1 MAFGAFK
8 GFGKGPPGGFGGFGG
23 KGGGPGGPGGPGG
36 GYCEEDRS
44 RDWQCP
50 NGSCR
55 ERNFVK
61 RPICFKCGT
70 PRPAADAQRASQPP
84 PKGGTTLH
92 GMVKSYNKKGFGF
105 IMCTGNSDIQ
115 DLYFTRENVSSRLLH
130 PDMPGERVTFEIGYE
145 GRRMVARN
153 VRPFGED
160 KHTQAAMVANSNKAR
175 YERGYDEEDTSRD
188 WNCPSCNERNFL
200 KRNVCFKCSTPKPIV
215 ADPPGAP
222 SIPRRTLS
230 PHAGARAIREAL
242 AAAKAAPK
250 DGEEEKEA
258 ASEESSSP
266 SEKPKKEKK
275 KRKKRRRK
283 SSSGSSSSRAHKKK
297 KAKKH
302 KSKGGSS
309 SSGGSVKSSR
319 SKSSSSACVMEEP
332 VKEAAV
338 PVSSNPDIDKAKQE
352 ALEKLLKLKT
362 VEPKE
367 ARMKEWREL
376 LRQWHP
382 DKNPQRIE
390 VATAVFQFL
399 QKGKPMLDGA

>member
-1 MAFGAFK
+1 MAFGGFK
-8 GFGKGPPGGFGGFGG
+8 GFNKGFGG
-23 KGGGPGGPGGPGG
+23 KGAAGS

-50 NGSCR
+50 NHNCR

-84 PKGGTTLH
+84 PSSGTTLH

-160 KHTQAAMVANSNKAR
+160 KHTQAAMVANSHKAR
-175 YERGYDEEDTSRD
+175 YERGFDEEDTSRD

-200 KRNVCFKCSTPKPIV
+200 KRNVCFKCQTPKPIV
-215 ADPPGAP
+215 ADPPGGP
-222 SIPRRTLS
+222 PIIPRRTLS

-242 AAAKAAPK
+242 AAGKGGPK
-250 DGEEEKEA
+250 EGEGEAEA

-266 SEKPKKEKK
+266 SEKHKKKEKK
-275 KRKKRRRK
+275 KHKKRRK
-283 SSSGSSSSRAHKKK
+283 SSSGSSSSSAKKK
-297 KAKKH
+297 KTKKH
-302 KSKGGSS
+302 KRKKS
-309 SSGGSVKSSR
+309 SSGDSIKSSK
-319 SKSSSSACVMEEP
+319 SKSSSSGCVMEEP
-332 VKEAAV
+332 AHTE
-338 PVSSNPDIDKAKQE
+338 PVSNNPDIDKAKAE

-382 DKNPQRIE
+382 DKNPHRIE

-399 QKGKPMLDGA
+399 QKGKPMLDGP

>member
-1 MAFGAFK
+1 MAFGGFK
-8 GFGKGPPGGFGGFGG
+8 GFNKGFGG
-23 KGGGPGGPGGPGG
+23 KGAAGSS
-36 GYCEEDRS
+36 YCEEDRS

-50 NGSCR
+50 NNNCR

-84 PKGGTTLH
+84 PSSGTTLH

-160 KHTQAAMVANSNKAR
+160 KHTQAAMVANSHKAR
-175 YERGYDEEDTSRD
+175 YERGFDEEDTSRD

-200 KRNVCFKCSTPKPIV
+200 KRNVCFKCQTPKPIT
-215 ADPPGAP
+215 ADPPGGP
-222 SIPRRTLS
+222 PILPRRTLS

-242 AAAKAAPK
+242 AAGKGGPK
-250 DGEEEKEA
+250 EGEAEAEA

-266 SEKPKKEKK
+266 SEKHKKKEKK
-275 KRKKRRRK
+275 KHKKRRK
-283 SSSGSSSSRAHKKK
+283 SSSGSSSSSKKK
-297 KAKKH
+297 KTKNHKRKK
-302 KSKGGSS
+302 S
-309 SSGGSVKSSR
+309 SSGDSIKSSK
-319 SKSSSSACVMEEP
+319 SKSSSSGCVMEEP
-332 VKEAAV
+332 AHTE
-338 PVSSNPDIDKAKQE
+338 PVSNNPDIDKAKAE

-382 DKNPQRIE
+382 DKNPHRIE

-399 QKGKPMLDGA
+399 QKGKPMLDGP